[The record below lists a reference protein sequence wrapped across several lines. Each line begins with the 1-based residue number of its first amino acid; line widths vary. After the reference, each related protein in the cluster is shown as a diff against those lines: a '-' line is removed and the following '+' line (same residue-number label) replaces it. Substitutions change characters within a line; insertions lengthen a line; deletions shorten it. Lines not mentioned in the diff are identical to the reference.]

1 MYRKCKIA
9 ESEVLIAMKLNISS
23 GGRDTCILVCGY
35 STKFLK
41 ENADSF
47 CRVEDGSSSLSLSQ
61 INIML
66 NGRIW
71 SQ

>member
-1 MYRKCKIA
+1 MKMKIG
-9 ESEVLIAMKLNISS
+9 SV
-23 GGRDTCILVCGY
+23 GRDTCILVCEY

-41 ENADSF
+41 ENAVSF
-47 CRVEDGSSSLSLSQ
+47 SRAEDGSSSLSLSQ

-66 NGRIW
+66 NGRMW